1 MSKGGILKKANL
13 FLLVVF
19 LYCTPTYAA
28 KYIVS
33 STGCAVDTS
42 GTNDFYVCG
51 TQSFNVGSTC
61 EGDLSEKGTVRK
73 YKKNHK
79 LHRID
84 IGEQLILDGKIY
96 NCIDGNQFIQ
106 SEETKEEPQTYTNV
120 NCVVDTKLA
129 NKFYLC
135 GLSMLTK
142 GDKCPDPNDND
153 KLKEYKPTWHSH
165 SKLTV
170 GSSIN
175 IADKNYKC
183 TDNGFEEGTKI
194 QSTDYPPYKCIA
206 DKDGKNTFYLC
217 TLSMINAGDKCNEV
231 ENGKLKTYK
240 KNLHRINAVPTDTE
254 VDIDG
259 TPYKCTTKGF
269 ESNVTAQKR
278 VVWASDYSCAV
289 DKHGT
294 NTFYVCGKGGELA
307 TGEDC
312 AGEEFKKRH
321 DQYVADNNEPVTI
334 HNKNY
339 ICCVNSEDETGVFY
353 DNDSTKVC
361 NSSESTSPTEDS
373 TDTPEAD
380 NSEPNTE
387 EPDTSEADN
396 NETNT
401 EEPDTE
407 KREITKSAL
416 YKCWR
421 CGNNDFKDCVLND
434 KDC

>member
-1 MSKGGILKKANL
+1 MSEGEILKKANL

-51 TQSFNVGSTC
+51 TKSFDVGSTC
-61 EGDLSEKGTVRK
+61 TGDLSESGTKRE
-73 YKKNHK
+73 YKKRHR

-96 NCIDGNQFIQ
+96 NCVSGNKFEL
-106 SEETKEEPQTYTNV
+106 STETKVDAIEYSKEE
-120 NCVVDTKLA
+120 CVVDTKLA

-135 GLSMLTK
+135 GVSMLTK
-142 GDKCPDPNDND
+142 GDKCPDASNVT
-153 KLKEYKPTWHSH
+153 KLKEYKPMLHSH

-175 IADKNYKC
+175 IAEKNYEC
-183 TDNGFEEGTKI
+183 TDKGFVEGDKI
-194 QSTDYPPYKCIA
+194 ESIEHSREQCIA

-217 TLSMINAGDKCNEV
+217 TLSMINAGDKCYEV

-240 KNLHRINAVPTDTE
+240 KNLHRINAVPKDTE

-259 TPYKCTTKGF
+259 TPYKCTDAGF
-269 ESNVTAQKR
+269 KSNVTAQKR

-294 NTFYVCGKGGELA
+294 NIFYVCGNGRKLE
-307 TGEDC
+307 TNDTC
-312 AGEEFKKRH
+312 AGENFKKRH
-321 DQYVADNNEPVTI
+321 DQYIAKNDELVTI

-339 ICCVNSEDETGVFY
+339 RCCVDSKTDTGVFY

-361 NSSESTSPTEDS
+361 NSTEYTSPKED
-373 TDTPEAD
+373 DT
-380 NSEPNTE
+380 
-387 EPDTSEADN
+387 DTSEADN
-396 NETNT
+396 NETIAEEHET
-401 EEPDTE
+401 DVEPDTTQIIE
-407 KREITKSAL
+407 KQEITKSAL

-421 CGNNDFKDCVLND
+421 CRNSDFKDCVLNG